1 MSTLRTSRRAISGRL
16 AATLAG
22 VLLGVTAAPP
32 LAAQTGDTRP
42 TVAVMDFSN
51 GAIGSARAELEL
63 LGGGIGD
70 LLVAEL
76 AGNPSI
82 RMVERKQ
89 VRRLLEEHGLTNAS
103 NVDAATAA
111 KVGRMLGV
119 QHMIFGG
126 FVTDRSETM
135 HLHARAVN
143 VETGELVH
151 VERVSDRIENFVPL
165 VSSLATKMNAGMKL
179 PSAPQRPASVGAA
192 KSAKL
197 PFEAVLLYSRAV
209 KAEDAGDR
217 AQAVE
222 LYSKVLGDFP
232 TYTPAR
238 KALDRVAER

>member
-1 MSTLRTSRRAISGRL
+1 MSIHRPTRRAPRGRL
-16 AATLAG
+16 AAALAG
-22 VLLGVTAAPP
+22 ILFSATAAAP
-32 LAAQTGDTRP
+32 LAAQPGDTRP

-51 GAIGSARAELEL
+51 GAIGTARAELEL

-76 AGNPSI
+76 AANPSI

-111 KVGRMLGV
+111 KVGRLLGV

-151 VERVSDRIENFVPL
+151 VERVSDRIDNFVPL
-165 VSSLATKMNAGMKL
+165 VHSLASKMNAGMKL
-179 PSAPQRPASVGAA
+179 PAAPPRPASVGAA

-209 KAEDAGDR
+209 KAEDSGDR

-232 TYTPAR
+232 AYAPAR